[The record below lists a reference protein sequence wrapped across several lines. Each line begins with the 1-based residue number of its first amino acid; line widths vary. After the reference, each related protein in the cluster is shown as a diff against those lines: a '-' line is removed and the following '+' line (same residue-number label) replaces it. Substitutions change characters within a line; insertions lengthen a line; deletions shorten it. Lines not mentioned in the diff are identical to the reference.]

1 MFHHPIGLLALL
13 LPLIGAGGCTSFR
26 AQEQQLAT
34 GLLPNPLEI
43 RVTDHEFAWNQLV
56 DTVDDYFP
64 IAREER
70 VRVFGNVMTE
80 GRIETQWTAGAT
92 VLDLF
97 RKDKTKGYETWLG
110 TFQSIRRQAEVRVL
124 PAHEGY
130 GISVIVRREL
140 EDVDRPEMS
149 LVDAA
154 ALRHDGSLVRP
165 QGKKL
170 GGIITLG
177 WIPIGRDIDLEQKIL
192 ADIHA
197 RMNRVLP
204 PSPIQ
209 VMDSSH

>member
-1 MFHHPIGLLALL
+1 LLV
-13 LPLIGAGGCTSFR
+13 GDSGCTWYHT
-26 AQEQQLAT
+26 QNPQLAT
-34 GLLPNPLEI
+34 GPLPNPLEVP
-43 RVTDHEFAWNQLV
+43 VTDHEFVWNQLV

-80 GRIETQWTAGAT
+80 GRIETQWATGAT
-92 VLDLF
+92 LLDIY
-97 RKDKTKGYETWLG
+97 RKDRTKGYETWLG

-124 PAHEGY
+124 PAQDGY
-130 GISVIVRREL
+130 GINVIVRREL

-149 LVDAA
+149 LIDAA
-154 ALRHDGSLVRP
+154 AFRHDGSLVRP

-177 WIPIGRDIDLEQKIL
+177 WIPIGRDGELEQKIL
-192 ADIHA
+192 ADIYA
-197 RMNRVLP
+197 RLNHVEP

-209 VMDSSH
+209 VMDPGH